1 MEKQTSSSVGLY
13 HHTFLKSNAGLS
25 AQRSHEAVSGL
36 AGHIRAVLDEHAK
49 DFHNFVL

>member
-1 MEKQTSSSVGLY
+1 MQGSPLKGLMRLY
-13 HHTFLKSNAGLS
+13 P
-25 AQRSHEAVSGL
+25 L